1 MKILRKNQNSN
12 IEINNIITIKIKNID
27 NNENNNL
34 NSKKN
39 KDNNDIIENSK
50 KYNL

>member
-27 NNENNNL
+27 NN
-34 NSKKN
+34 
-39 KDNNDIIENSK
+39 DIIENSK